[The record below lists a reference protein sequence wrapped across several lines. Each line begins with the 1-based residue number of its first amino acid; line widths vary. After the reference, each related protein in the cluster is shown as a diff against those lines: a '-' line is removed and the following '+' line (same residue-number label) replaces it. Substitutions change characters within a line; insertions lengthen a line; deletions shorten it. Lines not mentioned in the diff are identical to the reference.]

1 MRTGLTRGGPRV
13 FVIALTCASLLGGL
27 GIVGDASPAASP
39 DTVIGFDDLP
49 AGTELAK
56 YPVSSDQPDVDFTAD
71 ANSHPGWK
79 PLVTQVAAGQAQSGD
94 QVVDITNGP
103 GNEFPEPVM
112 TGSFGKP
119 HSRISA
125 YVGLAL
131 NAFNAGATARVV
143 LTAYDKDSHDVIG
156 SQSATVMAGAGF
168 HTQLTVT

>member
-1 MRTGLTRGGPRV
+1 MLSISVREESQATGP
-13 FVIALTCASLLGGL
+13 FNCSIALTCASLLGGL

-79 PLVTQVAAGQAQSGD
+79 PLVTQVGAGQAQSGD
-94 QVVDITNGP
+94 QVVNITNGP

-131 NAFNAGATARVV
+131 NGCAESGGAATA
-143 LTAYDKDSHDVIG
+143 AIC
-156 SQSATVMAGAGF
+156 GF
-168 HTQLTVT
+168 VA